1 MSVVLIISDVLHL
14 NPKDFS
20 VSFIP
25 VLLCG
30 GVGSRLWPLSR
41 EARPK
46 QYLNLVGNQSMLQQ
60 TLQRLMGLDAAA
72 TVVVCN
78 EDHRFLVAEQLRDL
92 GHEKPTIVL
101 EPEGKNTAPAIAL
114 AALSALLKED
124 DPTLLILP
132 ADHYVGD
139 CEALKAS
146 IREATTHAEQG
157 RFVTFGVQP
166 RHPETGYGYIEA
178 GEAISSTAA
187 SLERFVEKP
196 DVQTA
201 MQYVDSGNFLW
212 NSGMF
217 MFKAHALLEALG
229 KYQPTMLRIC
239 KDAFAS
245 ASFDFDFV
253 RPAKD
258 IFGSC
263 PAESIDYAVMEHID
277 DGVVVALDCDW
288 SDLGAWST
296 VWEVSPKDK
305 FGNCVSGDVIL
316 EQTRNTYVKSESR
329 LVTACGVND
338 LIIVE
343 SADAVMVADRD
354 SAQDVKTLV
363 SALRADGRLEADVH
377 SKVFRPWGSYETLI
391 SGIHFQVKRIIV
403 DPGQRLSLQLHHHRA
418 EHWVVVAGCAEVEN
432 AGATFALNEGE
443 STYIAVGAKHRLS
456 NHGNTSVELIEV
468 QSGTYLGEDDI
479 VRFDDIYGRLEG

>member
-1 MSVVLIISDVLHL
+1 M
-14 NPKDFS
+14 
-20 VSFIP
+20 SFIP

-46 QYLNLVGNQSMLQQ
+46 QYLNLVGDQSMLQQ
-60 TLQRLMGLDAAA
+60 TLGRLIGLDAAA

-78 EDHRFLVAEQLRDL
+78 ENHRFLVAEQLRDL
-92 GHEKPTIVL
+92 GHEKATIVL
-101 EPEGKNTAPAIAL
+101 EPEGKNTAPAITL
-114 AALSALLKED
+114 AALSALVKED
-124 DPTLLILP
+124 DPTLLVLP

-139 CEALKAS
+139 CEALRAS
-146 IREATTHAEQG
+146 IREAASLADQG
-157 RFVTFGVQP
+157 RFVTFGIKP

-178 GEAISSTAA
+178 GEAISGTAA
-187 SLERFVEKP
+187 ILERFVEKP
-196 DVQTA
+196 DEQRA
-201 MQYVDSGNFLW
+201 AQYVDSGKFLW
-212 NSGMF
+212 NSGIF
-217 MFKAHALLEALG
+217 MFKARTLLEALG
-229 KYQPTMLRIC
+229 KYQPTMLSIC
-239 KDAFAS
+239 EDAMRS
-245 ASFDFDFV
+245 ASLDFDFV
-253 RPAKD
+253 RPDKD

-263 PAESIDYAVMEHID
+263 PADSIDYAVMEHIE
-277 DGVVVALDCDW
+277 DGVVVALDCEW

-305 FGNCVSGDVIL
+305 LGNHVSGDVIL

-329 LVTACGVND
+329 LVATCGVND

-363 SALRADGRLEADVH
+363 SALRASGRSEADAH
-377 SKVFRPWGSYETLI
+377 SKVFRPWGSYETLV
-391 SGIHFQVKRIIV
+391 SGVNFQVKQIIV

-432 AGATFALNEGE
+432 AGVTFPLKEGE
-443 STYIAVGAKHRLS
+443 STYIEVGAKHRLS
-456 NHGNTSVELIEV
+456 NHGNSSIELIEV

-479 VRFDDIYGRLEG
+479 VRFDDIYGRVED

>member
-1 MSVVLIISDVLHL
+1 M
-14 NPKDFS
+14 
-20 VSFIP
+20 SFIP

-46 QYLNLVGNQSMLQQ
+46 QYLNLVGHQSMLQQ
-60 TLQRLMGLDAAA
+60 TLERLIGLDAAA

-78 EDHRFLVAEQLRDL
+78 ENHRFLVAEQLRDL
-92 GHEKPTIVL
+92 GQERATIVL
-101 EPEGKNTAPAIAL
+101 EPEGKNTAPAITL
-114 AALSALLKED
+114 AALSALAKED

-146 IREATTHAEQG
+146 ICEGTAHADQG
-157 RFVTFGVQP
+157 RFVTFGIQP
-166 RHPETGYGYIEA
+166 RHPETGYGYIEV
-178 GEAISSTAA
+178 GEAISGTAA
-187 SLERFVEKP
+187 ILERFVEKP
-196 DVQTA
+196 DEHTA
-201 MQYVDSGNFLW
+201 AQYVDSGKFLW

-217 MFKAHALLEALG
+217 MFKARALLEALG
-229 KYQPTMLRIC
+229 KYQPTMLSIC
-239 KDAFAS
+239 EEAIRS
-245 ASFDFDFV
+245 ASLDFDFV
-253 RPAKD
+253 RPDKH

-263 PAESIDYAVMEHID
+263 PSDSIDYAVMEHIE
-277 DGVVVALDCDW
+277 DGVVVALDCEW

-305 FGNCVSGDVIL
+305 LGNHVSGDVIL

-329 LVTACGVND
+329 LVAACGVND

-363 SALRADGRLEADVH
+363 TSLRAAGRLEADAH
-377 SKVFRPWGSYETLI
+377 SKVFRPWGSYETLV
-391 SGIHFQVKRIIV
+391 SGINFQVKRIIV

-432 AGATFALNEGE
+432 AGTTFTLKEGE

-456 NHGNTSVELIEV
+456 NHGNTPVELIEV

-479 VRFDDIYGRLEG
+479 VRFDDIYGRVEE

>member
-1 MSVVLIISDVLHL
+1 M
-14 NPKDFS
+14 
-20 VSFIP
+20 SFIP

-46 QYLNLVGNQSMLQQ
+46 QYLNLVGNQSMLQE
-60 TLQRLMGLDAAA
+60 TLVRLMGLDAAA

-78 EDHRFLVAEQLRDL
+78 ENHRFLVAQQLRDL
-92 GHEKPTIVL
+92 GHDKATIVL
-101 EPEGKNTAPAIAL
+101 EPEGKNTAPAITL
-114 AALSALLKED
+114 AALSALTEED

-146 IREATTHAEQG
+146 IREATTHADQG
-157 RFVTFGVQP
+157 RFVTFGIQP
-166 RHPETGYGYIEA
+166 RHPETGYGYIEV
-178 GEAISSTAA
+178 GEAISGATAI
-187 SLERFVEKP
+187 LERFVEKP
-196 DVQTA
+196 DAQTA
-201 MQYVDSGNFLW
+201 AQYVDSGKFFW

-217 MFKAHALLEALG
+217 MFKARAFLKALG
-229 KYQPTMLRIC
+229 QYQPMMLSIC
-239 KDAFAS
+239 ERAISS
-245 ASFDFDFV
+245 ASRDFDFV
-253 RPAKD
+253 RPDKD
-258 IFGSC
+258 IFGAC
-263 PAESIDYAVMEHID
+263 PSESIDYAVMEHIN

-305 FGNCVSGDVIL
+305 LGNHVSGDVIL
-316 EQTRNTYVKSESR
+316 ENTRNTYVKSESR
-329 LVTACGVND
+329 LVATCGVTD

-354 SAQDVKTLV
+354 SAQNVKTLV
-363 SALRADGRLEADVH
+363 SALRAAGRFEADAH
-377 SKVFRPWGSYETLI
+377 SKVFRPWGSYETLV
-391 SGIHFQVKRIIV
+391 SGINFQVKRIV
-403 DPGQRLSLQLHHHRA
+403 VNPGQRLSLQLHHHRA

-432 AGATFALNEGE
+432 AGATFSLKEGE

-479 VRFDDIYGRLEG
+479 VRFDDIYSRVEE